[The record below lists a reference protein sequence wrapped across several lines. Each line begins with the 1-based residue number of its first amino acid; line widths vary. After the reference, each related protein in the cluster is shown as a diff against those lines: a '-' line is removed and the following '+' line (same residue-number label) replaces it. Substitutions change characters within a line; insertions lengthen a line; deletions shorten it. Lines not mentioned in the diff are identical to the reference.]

1 MHTLLKRQLKRH
13 FASLEGLPPAW
24 QSFLRAIN
32 DAYEKADA
40 DRLMLER
47 SLELTSQELTQ
58 INSDMRRTNAELRTQ
73 KEIFENLVAV
83 AWATTKNLNDLEA
96 TLRDTLDVAIRLTG
110 TQERGRN
117 SLILV
122 NDAGEVTS
130 IALARDQLVVQQAEP
145 RLMAMIREGLGGW
158 VAENRRAA
166 LVPDTAQDERW
177 VGAPEDVYTARS
189 ALAVPLLD
197 RNALLGVLTL
207 THPDL
212 SHFTAEHSDLIE
224 AAANQMVLA
233 LRNARMYNELLLAK
247 ETADQANQAKSEF
260 VSLVSHELNNPLT
273 SVRGYADLLAAG
285 LVGPITERQTEM
297 LRTISANAVR
307 MQTLVSDLADVSR
320 IESGHLRLELG
331 EVVLPQVLDEVMLS
345 LKSQVDAKQQT
356 LRVEQTGDLPAVL
369 ADRHRLAQ
377 ILINLVSN
385 ASKYTPAGGR
395 ILVCAAIESHDG
407 DDPQMVHVAV
417 EDSGMGIRPEDQPK
431 LFDKFYRTAEA
442 RQVAGTGLGL
452 NITKKLVEL
461 QGGTIWFESE
471 FGKGS
476 TFHFNIPVAR

>member
-1 MHTLLKRQLKRH
+1 MHTLLKRQIKRH
-13 FASLEGLPPAW
+13 LGKLEGLPPAW
-24 QSFLRAIN
+24 QGFLRAVN
-32 DAYEKADA
+32 DAYEQADA
-40 DRLMLER
+40 DRQLLER
-47 SLELTSQELTQ
+47 SLELTSQELMQ
-58 INSDMRRTNAELRTQ
+58 VNAGLHLTNDELRTQ
-73 KEIFENLVAV
+73 KQIFENLVAV

-96 TLRDTLDVAIRLTG
+96 TLRDTLDVAIRLTE

-130 IALARDQLVVQQAEP
+130 IALARDQLVVRQAET
-145 RLMAMIREGLGGW
+145 RVMAMIRDGLGGW
-158 VAENRRAA
+158 VAEHRQRA
-166 LVPDTAQDERW
+166 LVPDTSIDPRW
-177 VGAPEDVYTARS
+177 VGAPEDAYTARS
-189 ALAVPLLD
+189 ALVVPLLD
-197 RNALLGVLTL
+197 GNTLLGVLTL

-212 SHFTAEHSDLIE
+212 GHFTAEHADLLE

-247 ETADQANQAKSEF
+247 ETADRANQAKSEF

-273 SVRGYADLLAAG
+273 SVRGYADLLSAG
-285 LVGPITERQTEM
+285 LVGPISERQAEM
-297 LRTISANAVR
+297 LRTISSNAVR

-331 EVVLPQVLDEVMLS
+331 PVALPQVLDEVTLS
-345 LKSQVDAKQQT
+345 LQSQVDAKQQT
-356 LRVEQTGDLPAVL
+356 LRVEQAGELPPVL

-395 ILVCAAIESHDG
+395 ILVCAG
-407 DDPQMVHVAV
+407 LDDNQPPMVHVAV
-417 EDSGMGIRPEDQPK
+417 EDTGQGIRPEDQAK
-431 LFDKFYRTAEA
+431 LFNKFYRTAEA

-461 QGGTIWFESE
+461 QGGRIWFESE
-471 FGKGS
+471 FGTGS
-476 TFHFNIPVAR
+476 TFHFTIPTVKG